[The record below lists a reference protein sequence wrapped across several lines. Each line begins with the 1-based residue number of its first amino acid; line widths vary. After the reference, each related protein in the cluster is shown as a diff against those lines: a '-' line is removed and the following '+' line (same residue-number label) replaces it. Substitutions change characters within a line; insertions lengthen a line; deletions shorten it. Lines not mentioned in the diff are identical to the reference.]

1 MLTKCKRMNR
11 ESILNGNYICADCEN
26 MINALDDEILNFE
39 EKIKALNDFA
49 GNDSEGKAAKAIKEK
64 ALELVSIIE
73 TMKEADEKDIDD
85 LKSLADKVIDVKID
99 GKEVLEKKETAR
111 KEADS
116 CYDKADAL
124 MHAARIAPT
133 PWEADTLRGLSYT
146 SKSQLGK
153 NLRVLERTGR
163 IIRYD

>member
-1 MLTKCKRMNR
+1 MNR

-49 GNDSEGKAAKAIKEK
+49 GNDSEGEAAKAIKEK

-99 GKEVLEKKETAR
+99 GKEVLEIKKQQEKKLTVVTIR
-111 KEADS
+111 
-116 CYDKADAL
+116 L
-124 MHAARIAPT
+124 MH
-133 PWEADTLRGLSYT
+133 
-146 SKSQLGK
+146 
-153 NLRVLERTGR
+153 
-163 IIRYD
+163 